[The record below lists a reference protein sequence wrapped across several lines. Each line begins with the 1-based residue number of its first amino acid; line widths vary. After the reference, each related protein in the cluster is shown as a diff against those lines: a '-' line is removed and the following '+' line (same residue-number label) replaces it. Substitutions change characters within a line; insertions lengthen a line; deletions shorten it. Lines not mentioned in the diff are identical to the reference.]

1 MEHEVIMSE
10 LVDAIEKQT
19 AAIEKMNEL
28 MHKDL
33 QEIKYILSLNPIYH
47 MGYHLNQENFGGQ
60 NQGMVLGPTTNV
72 QARRR
77 LKDRPPFVPKGDSV
91 TCVRCDY
98 EWTPQSRYPQK
109 CPNCRSPWWFPPKWR
124 WRKNSEDNKNGNAN
138 KEP

>member
-19 AAIEKMNEL
+19 DAIEKMNEL
-28 MHKDL
+28 IHKDL

-72 QARRR
+72 QARKR
-77 LKDRPPFVPKGDSV
+77 LKDRPPFVPRV
-91 TCVRCDY
+91 TR
-98 EWTPQSRYPQK
+98 
-109 CPNCRSPWWFPPKWR
+109 
-124 WRKNSEDNKNGNAN
+124 
-138 KEP
+138 